1 MFQPYNENSI
11 LKRVV
16 KRPKIYFSDT
26 GLACYLARLDNPDT
40 LGVSRFNGRFV
51 ETYIINEIMKFYKN
65 NNKKTNFYYYRDSD
79 QKEIDLIILEKG
91 VLHFVEC
98 KFSVSYNV
106 KDIEAFNTLRK
117 TTNYIVGK
125 SCIICNIEKIYSI
138 KEDVFVLPITAI

>member
-1 MFQPYNENSI
+1 MEGLLRHI
-11 LKRVV
+11 L
-16 KRPKIYFSDT
+16 
-26 GLACYLARLDNPDT
+26 L
-40 LGVSRFNGRFV
+40 
-51 ETYIINEIMKFYKN
+51 MKSYKN